1 MKKSNQSA
9 DDDDAPLSVTGILMG
24 GAASTAASD
33 LPCRIM
39 TMFSYYLFF

>member
-24 GAASTAASD
+24 GAAIAPAD

>member
-24 GAASTAASD
+24 EASTAAD